1 MRDGWYIVCFIFSF
15 GENGGARI
23 KTSYPP
29 IRKSKEEQLLASSG
43 GINSIVQI
51 RDPEGN
57 DNGDRGPLEC
67 SQKEDLQ

>member
-1 MRDGWYIVCFIFSF
+1 MRTGWYIVCFIFSF

-29 IRKSKEEQLLASSG
+29 FRKSKEGEQLLASSG
-43 GINSIVQI
+43 GINSVVQI

-57 DNGDRGPLEC
+57 DNGDL
-67 SQKEDLQ
+67 

>member
-1 MRDGWYIVCFIFSF
+1 MGGILFVLFFSF

-29 IRKSKEEQLLASSG
+29 IRKSKEGEQLLASSG
-43 GINSIVQI
+43 GINSVVQI